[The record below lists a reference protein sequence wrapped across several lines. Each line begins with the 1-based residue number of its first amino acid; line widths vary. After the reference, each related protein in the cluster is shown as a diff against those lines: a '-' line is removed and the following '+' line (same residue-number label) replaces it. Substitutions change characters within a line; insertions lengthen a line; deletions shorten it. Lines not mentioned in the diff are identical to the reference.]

1 MKRFF
6 IITIALA
13 AFAIGCTKSGILES
27 PQTYDAPISFEPY
40 TGKAPVTKASEV
52 KTEHLWDAGFRVTG
66 FVQGVIEDGKYKGID
81 TTSFYLDKKVYV
93 ASTLG
98 EDGQK
103 VYDVDDAGNK
113 VWGYDDAM
121 YWPEGKKLSFVAY
134 GLNVNT
140 GTALDN
146 TDDIFKRTSGNY
158 TSFSYTIPLEVAN
171 QKDLVISPI
180 IQDKDRSSDNGR
192 IPVHMYHVLSRVG
205 FKVKAEGDAGIK
217 MAIKNISMSSN
228 FIRTAT
234 YYLTNAVTVSNSTVS
249 YKFYPAKKTDTQ
261 VTYSLFDSDYTLG
274 TTTGDPRPGFITT
287 SSTTAV
293 PIWKNCYFNP
303 GNINPETLALPA
315 FDEEGE
321 LVEPEEVEEGKEGYE
336 NYLAEKAL
344 YEMRLASIESHYMMI
359 MPQEADNAS
368 LKVVYQLANAEEQ
381 EVDIPIGNFRFEP
394 GKAYE
399 FVFTLSTQ
407 LVGFEVDVNIWDPNN
422 GDETNPETVPIDKNY
437 PVTPTI

>member
-6 IITIALA
+6 IITIAA
-13 AFAIGCTKSGILES
+13 VASAVGCTKSGILES

-52 KTEHLWDAGFRVTG
+52 KTEHLYDAGFRVTG
-66 FVQGVIEDGKYKGID
+66 FVQGVIQNGNYKGID
-81 TTSFYLDKKVYV
+81 TTGFYLDKKVYV

-103 VYDVDDAGNK
+103 VYAVDEAGNK

-158 TSFSYTIPLEVAN
+158 TAFSYTIPLEVAN

-192 IPVHMYHVLSRVG
+192 IPVQMYHVLSRVG

-234 YYLTNAVTVSNSTVS
+234 YYLTKAVTVSNGTVS
-249 YKFYPAKKTDTQ
+249 YKFYPAKKTNTQ

-274 TTTGDPRPGFITT
+274 TTTGNPRPGFITT

-293 PIWKNCYFNP
+293 PIWNNYSFAPGATFNP
-303 GNINPETLALPA
+303 ASVSDSDLLPSTSSN
-315 FDEEGE
+315 FD
-321 LVEPEEVEEGKEGYE
+321 
-336 NYLAEKAL
+336 N
-344 YEMRLASIESHYMMI
+344 RYMMI
-359 MPQEADNAS
+359 MPQDADNAS

-381 EVDIPIGNFRFEP
+381 EVNIPIGNFRFEP